1 MSTLK
6 NIVIVGGGTAGWMTA
21 ISLLHKWAG
30 SGTKVSLIES
40 PEIGTVGVGEGSTP
54 ALKTFFTDLGIT
66 ESEWM
71 PACNATYKVGISFSN
86 WSTVAGHT
94 DYFHPFFSEYDVG
107 PGESFFTRCGHKRR
121 GVSLTAHPDNH
132 FIAPQLFKQNRG
144 PAAIEPTQIDYGYH
158 FDSSR
163 LALFLKEKSLALGLN
178 YIEAKVSNVTLAANG
193 DIEGIQI
200 DDIKDINADFFVD
213 CSGFYSLLIEK
224 ALNSKFI
231 SYENSLF
238 NDSAVTI
245 PTEVYADRAPSAT
258 ISEAL
263 SSGWCWQIPLTNRI
277 GYGYVYSSKY
287 LSAEDAEKELRK
299 HIGKSSEGK
308 AAKHLKMRIGR
319 REEHLKNNCVAIGLS
334 QGFIEP
340 LEATAL
346 MLVQYSI
353 YKFIRYV
360 ETSDTDVD
368 NYNTTINQM
377 FEGVK
382 DYIVT
387 HYKLNDRI
395 DSQYWIDCREKP
407 AISNT
412 LESIITAWDSEQD
425 FDAALSK
432 LSPSLM
438 YKRAS
443 WYAIFA
449 GMGRFPEGRKEA
461 TTFQLTP
468 SHEKTLSFCQ
478 GISTEKF
485 IDHKESILMLP
496 Q

>member
-6 NIVIVGGGTAGWMTA
+6 EIVIVGGGTAGWMTA
-21 ISLLHKWAG
+21 ISLLDKWSS
-30 SGTKVSLIES
+30 SGTKVTLIES
-40 PEIGTVGVGEGSTP
+40 PDIGTIGVGEGSTP
-54 ALKTFFTDLGIT
+54 ALKTFFTELGIL

-71 PACNATYKVGISFSN
+71 PACNATYKVGISFPN
-86 WSTVAGHT
+86 WSKETGHT

-121 GVSLTAHPDNH
+121 GISLTAHPDNH
-132 FIAPQLFKQNRG
+132 FVAPQLFKQDKG
-144 PAAIEPTQIDYGYH
+144 PVAHEPTQIDYAYH
-158 FDSSR
+158 FDSAR
-163 LALFLKEKSLALGLN
+163 LALFLKEKSLALGLT
-178 YIEAKVSNVTLAANG
+178 YIQGKVTNVSLTASG
-193 DIEGIQI
+193 DIKTIELDGAEN
-200 DDIKDINADFFVD
+200 IKADFFVD
-213 CSGFYSLLIEK
+213 CSGFSSLLIGK

-231 SYENSLF
+231 SYKNSLF

-245 PTEVYADRAPSAT
+245 PTDADDERIPSAT
-258 ISEAL
+258 VSEAL
-263 SSGWCWQIPLTNRI
+263 SSGWCWKIPLTNRI

-287 LSAEDAEKELRK
+287 LSDQDAEKELRK

-308 AAKHLKMRIGR
+308 PAKHLKMRVGR

-360 ETSDTDVD
+360 ETSDSDLVT
-368 NYNTTINQM
+368 YNKALNQM
-377 FEGVK
+377 FDGVR

-387 HYKLNDRI
+387 HYKLNDRT
-395 DSQYWIDCREKP
+395 DSQYWVDCREQA
-407 AISNT
+407 AISPT

-432 LSPSLM
+432 LSSSLM

-449 GMGRFPEGRKEA
+449 GMGRFPNGKKTA
-461 TTFQLTP
+461 TTFQLQP
-468 SHEKTLSFCQ
+468 SHEKTRSYCNA
-478 GISTEKF
+478 ISTEKF
-485 IDHKESILMLP
+485 INHKESILML
-496 Q
+496 QK